1 MNTHSVSF
9 LRRKPNFIFNHMS
22 LVMCLACISHAEQI
36 TYSRIIRKGYELYC
50 AHTLDEIRAQAAWRL
65 RAARAYAEIALRVED
80 DFEDVI
86 RTIDDPHDAWV
97 MLEQS
102 YGSQQ
107 SSIQSVINSEST
119 LARWGDQTPHR
130 DHMKTL
136 RTRLSA
142 ASLTLPPI
150 RFY

>member
-1 MNTHSVSF
+1 M
-9 LRRKPNFIFNHMS
+9 
-22 LVMCLACISHAEQI
+22 VMLLAVV
-36 TYSRIIRKGYELYC
+36 
-50 AHTLDEIRAQAAWRL
+50 HTPIAADPDNPTPDEIRAQAAWRL
-65 RAARAYAEIALRVED
+65 RAARAYAEIALRVEG

-107 SSIQSVINSEST
+107 SGIQSVINSEST
-119 LARWGDQTPHR
+119 LARWGGQTPVNAHR

-136 RTRLSA
+136 R
-142 ASLTLPPI
+142 I
-150 RFY
+150 R